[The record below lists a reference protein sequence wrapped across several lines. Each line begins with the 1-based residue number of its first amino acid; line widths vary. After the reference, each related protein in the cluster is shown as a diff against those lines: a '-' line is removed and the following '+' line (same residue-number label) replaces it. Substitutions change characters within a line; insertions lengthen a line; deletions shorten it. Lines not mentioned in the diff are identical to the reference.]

1 MPLRPPIF
9 LAYGDSSPWD
19 AVIWLVAGIFW
30 LFIQMANARKQK
42 ARKDLK
48 SRSAGA
54 PAAAA
59 DDGDAPKPDELVEIF
74 RRLGANIPRTPPP
87 APPPG
92 PRPTAAP
99 SRPAVRLQRKPAA
112 AVAPELARRLE
123 RAKREAAEAARQAEA
138 ELRAAQ
144 APPAEA
150 PNIQIHSD
158 DHRALADATRQ
169 AGTILPRMHAMCVPL
184 SPLPIL
190 PMPGGDR
197 SHHPGA
203 PLRAKLRDRKEVR
216 DALVAQTFLQPA
228 KGLAL

>member
-1 MPLRPPIF
+1 L
-9 LAYGDSSPWD
+9 D
-19 AVIWLVAGIFW
+19 AVFGRCGSSAVHPDGERPEAKGEKGSEIPV
-30 LFIQMANARKQK
+30 R
-42 ARKDLK
+42 RR
-48 SRSAGA
+48 SRRRGRRWRRAET
-54 PAAAA
+54 
-59 DDGDAPKPDELVEIF
+59 DELVEIF
-74 RRLGANIPRTPPP
+74 RPWARTFPKLLRRRPRRAAADRRAVAARRSASAQAGGGGGART
-87 APPPG
+87 G
-92 PRPTAAP
+92 AAP
-99 SRPAVRLQRKPAA
+99 GTGQARSGGSRP
-112 AVAPELARRLE
+112 
-123 RAKREAAEAARQAEA
+123 QAEA

-150 PNIQIHSD
+150 PNIQIQSD
-158 DHRALADATRQ
+158 DHRALADATRH
-169 AGTILPRMHAMCVPL
+169 ADAILPRMHAMCVPL

>member
-9 LAYGDSSPWD
+9 LAYGDSSPLD
-19 AVIWLVAGIFW
+19 AVIWVVAGIFW

-74 RRLGANIPRTPPP
+74 RRLGANIPQTPPP

-92 PRPTAAP
+92 PRPPAAP
-99 SRPAVRLQRKPAA
+99 PRPAGRRRRTPAA

-150 PNIQIHSD
+150 PNIQIQSD
-158 DHRALADATRQ
+158 DHRALADATRH
-169 AGTILPRMHAMCVPL
+169 ADAILPRMHAMCVPL

>member
-9 LAYGDSSPWD
+9 LAYGDSSPLD

-42 ARKDLK
+42 AKKDLK
-48 SRSAGA
+48 SRSAGVR
-54 PAAAA
+54 AAAA
-59 DDGDAPKPDELVEIF
+59 DDGAAPKPDELVEIF
-74 RRLGANIPRTPPP
+74 RRLGADIPQTPPP
-87 APPPG
+87 AP
-92 PRPTAAP
+92 AP
-99 SRPAVRLQRKPAA
+99 APRPAVRLQRKPA

-138 ELRAAQ
+138 ELQAARAAAA
-144 APPAEA
+144 APR
-150 PNIQIHSD
+150 IQSQSD

-184 SPLPIL
+184 IPLPIL

-197 SHHPGA
+197 SHHAGA
-203 PLRAKLRDRKEVR
+203 PLRAKLRGRNEVR

>member
-59 DDGDAPKPDELVEIF
+59 ADGDAPKPDELVEIF
-74 RRLGANIPRTPPP
+74 RRLGANIPQTPPP
-87 APPPG
+87 APPP
-92 PRPTAAP
+92 RPLTTAAP
-99 SRPAVRLQRKPAA
+99 ARPAVRLQRKPA

-144 APPAEA
+144 APQAEA
-150 PNIQIHSD
+150 PHIQFHSD
-158 DHRALADATRQ
+158 DHRALADATRH

-197 SHHPGA
+197 SHHAGA
-203 PLRAKLRDRKEVR
+203 PLRAKLRDRNEVR

>member
-1 MPLRPPIF
+1 
-9 LAYGDSSPWD
+9 
-19 AVIWLVAGIFW
+19 
-30 LFIQMANARKQK
+30 
-42 ARKDLK
+42 
-48 SRSAGA
+48 
-54 PAAAA
+54 
-59 DDGDAPKPDELVEIF
+59 
-74 RRLGANIPRTPPP
+74 
-87 APPPG
+87 
-92 PRPTAAP
+92 
-99 SRPAVRLQRKPAA
+99 
-112 AVAPELARRLE
+112 VAPELARRLE

-150 PNIQIHSD
+150 PNIQIQSD
-158 DHRALADATRQ
+158 DHRALADATRH
-169 AGTILPRMHAMCVPL
+169 ADAILPRMHAMCVPL